1 MIGRMN
7 ADPLSTQSTHAL
19 AIQSRLAELA
29 MGIPMPPDAAPD
41 RHQVG
46 YQLFGVSFEHSVS
59 ITSHV
64 QRHGSAYAASA
75 FALARPMLETLQRG
89 WWFTLCADDA
99 QTQTFLEEDKF
110 PFFKAKV
117 VAEAIDKHS
126 PFRDSRFFS
135 TLSQDEWSLYHSFT
149 HGGRA
154 ALAVYGNR
162 PHLAPDYDPDLIPAL
177 LSNAIRMAALA
188 VMGMCW
194 VCGPYDKDAVN
205 PLYEQL
211 LAMGPELDLP
221 GSIIAAARAG

>member
-7 ADPLSTQSTHAL
+7 ADPLSIQATHAL
-19 AIQSRLAELA
+19 EIQSRLAELA
-29 MGIPMPPDAAPD
+29 TRIPMPPDAAPD
-41 RHQVG
+41 RHLVG
-46 YQLFGVSFEHSVS
+46 YQLFGVSVEHSMS
-59 ITSHV
+59 IASHV
-64 QRHGSAYAASA
+64 QRHGAAFAASA

-99 QTQTFLEEDKF
+99 QTRAFLEEDTF
-110 PFFKAKV
+110 PYRRPMV
-117 VAEAIDKHS
+117 VAEAIDAHP

-135 TLSQDEWSLYHSFT
+135 TLSEEEWSLYHSFT
-149 HGGRA
+149 HGGSA

-162 PHLAPDYDPDLIPAL
+162 PHLVPDYDPDLIPAL
-177 LSNAIRMAALA
+177 LSNAVRMAALA

-194 VCGPYDKDAVN
+194 VCGPYDADAVN

-221 GSIIAAARAG
+221 GSIIDAARAG